1 MSDLKFTED
10 HEWVMSGED
19 GIVTVGITD
28 YAQDQLGELV
38 FVELPEIGTYWVEIL
53 LDDDL
58 KLRYPLRV
66 QQVVQR
72 PPAQSG

>member
-1 MSDLKFTED
+1 M
-10 HEWVMSGED
+10 VVAGQP
-19 GIVTVGITD
+19 I
-28 YAQDQLGELV
+28 ELNLPHPEAV
-38 FVELPEIGTYWVEIL
+38 ATNVEVLFNVELPEIGTYWVEIL